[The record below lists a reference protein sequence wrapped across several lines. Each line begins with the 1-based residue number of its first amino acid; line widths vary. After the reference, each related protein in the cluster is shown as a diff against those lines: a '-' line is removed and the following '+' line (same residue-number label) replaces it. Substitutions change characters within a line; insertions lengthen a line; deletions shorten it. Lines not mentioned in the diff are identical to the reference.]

1 MKIYKS
7 KYRLNEILLWAV
19 VCISIADSLFAQ
31 DSTIYNNNVLYDSLK
46 VGEHKSGYGDLK
58 TISGSKSVNSNLV
71 SDDEYKSAWLDTD
84 LAREAFDGFYRFKRQ
99 LKNDYNLAVGMDYM
113 FLNQYASFSYS
124 DRQASSG
131 ILRIFGTWVAFNIP
145 NDMQGSLIIKVENR
159 HLIGSGTPPRELGYD
174 AGSALS
180 TASFKVFHWGITN
193 FYWKQLFYD
202 DRFSIV
208 IGQMDPGDWVD
219 LFPLLDSFRYY
230 LNEAYF
236 NSPAMALPNQ
246 GLGAAIQG
254 FITEHFYLK
263 AGLHDANGEPNK
275 LGGYNFNSFFKTSEY
290 FTWIEAGWSPHY
302 QPSTPQSIHLTYW
315 HQDARESAGKSESW
329 GWCFSASTVIDDN
342 WNPFVRIDI
351 SNGDAA
357 LMRKLVIVGTA
368 INVKGH
374 DYFGVGFNWGGPVD
388 ESKRDQY
395 GIELFYSFQLTQ
407 HLNFTPDIQLTI
419 NPSFNPDKSMVGVY
433 SVIRIRYAL

>member
-1 MKIYKS
+1 M
-7 KYRLNEILLWAV
+7 KYRRIWLWILIFKIVFA
-19 VCISIADSLFAQ
+19 SFSFAQ
-31 DSTIYNNNVLYDSLK
+31 ESSSESNGAYDSIK
-46 VGEHKSGYGDLK
+46 VGEHRSGYEDLK
-58 TISGSKSVNSNLV
+58 TLGGSKSVNANLV
-71 SDDEYKSAWLDTD
+71 NDDEYKSAWLETN
-84 LAREAFDGFYRFKRQ
+84 LAKDIFDNFYSFKRH
-99 LKNDYNLAVGMDYM
+99 LKEEYNLALGVDYM

-124 DRQASSG
+124 DRQAASG
-131 ILRIFGTWVAFNIP
+131 IFRIFGTWVAFNIK

-159 HLIGSGTPPRELGYD
+159 HLIGSGTPPRQLGYD

-180 TASFKVFHWGITN
+180 TASFKVFHWGLTN

-202 DRFSIV
+202 DWFSFV

-246 GLGAAIQG
+246 GLGVAVQG
-254 FITEHFYLK
+254 FITEHFYVK

-275 LGGYNFNSFFKTSEY
+275 LGGYNFNSFFKTQEY
-290 FTWIEAGWSPHY
+290 FTWIEAGWTPQF
-302 QPSTPQSIHLTYW
+302 QPMTPQSIHLTYW
-315 HQDARESAGKSESW
+315 HQDAREDAGKSESW
-329 GWCFSASTVIDDN
+329 GWCFSASTVIDYI
-342 WNPFVRIDI
+342 WQPFIRIAI
-351 SNGDAA
+351 SSGDAA
-357 LMRKLVIVGTA
+357 LMRKLVIIGTA
-368 INVKGH
+368 VNVKGH

-419 NPSFNPDKSMVGVY
+419 NPSFNNEKDIVGVY
-433 SVIRIRYAL
+433 SVLRARYAM